1 MTVDGWSKLVN
12 QISNTSGVQGEI
24 VEKVKFCQMGEGKGK
39 ERKIHR
45 KQLTPMPKE
54 GEVVGSSLV
63 KGFLSAKLDSTGKQ
77 EIPFSSGQNGV
88 SSVYKP
94 IGVQQLGQ
102 MSVLLLRIHLTCL
115 HFRSRNS
122 SF

>member
-1 MTVDGWSKLVN
+1 
-12 QISNTSGVQGEI
+12 
-24 VEKVKFCQMGEGKGK
+24 MGEVK
-39 ERKIHR
+39 ELKTHR
-45 KQLTPMPKE
+45 KQLTPLLKE

-88 SSVYKP
+88 SSVYKL

-102 MSVLLLRIHLTCL
+102 MSVLLLRIHLTCISEAEIPP
-115 HFRSRNS
+115 FRTRNQR
-122 SF
+122 FPGTTVPA